1 MTSKLII
8 YGATGYTGQL
18 VSKQAKQAGAG
29 GIESMRRVIRCWNG

>member
-8 YGATGYTGQL
+8 YGATGYMGQL

-29 GIESMRRVIRCWNG
+29 GIGNMRQGIRCWKG